1 MLRKE
6 DWMEIKAQ
14 VERGVY
20 VKDIAVELGVHPK
33 TVSRALKRQGAPP
46 GDRPEARKSIL
57 DPFKSAVDGMLRE
70 GIWNA
75 MVVVRKLQELGYPG
89 EVTLVREYIRPKRPL
104 RESRATVRFET
115 GPGEQMQSDWGE
127 IEVLV
132 SGISKRIFISV
143 NTLGF
148 SRRFHFWCTERMDA
162 EHTYEGIIRAFEY
175 FGGVTREVLVD
186 NQKAAVIRNRI
197 GERVVFHERFL
208 DLAGCYGF
216 VPRACRPYRA
226 RTKGK
231 DERMVG
237 YVKHNFFVRFHE
249 FESVSHMNAL
259 AERWLKEEAD
269 PRVHG
274 TVKEVVAERFER
286 EAPSLFPLPAI
297 RYDTSYLEQR
307 IVQWDGY
314 VDIRGNRYSVPGH
327 LCGKMVNVRVGL
339 GGELRIF
346 SDGCLVAEHR
356 LQSAGNGWVTLP
368 EHHIPLWQRT
378 MCVECRDLSVYEEV
392 ARCN

>member
-1 MLRKE
+1 M
-6 DWMEIKAQ
+6 
-14 VERGVY
+14 
-20 VKDIAVELGVHPK
+20 
-33 TVSRALKRQGAPP
+33 SRALKREGTPP
-46 GDRPEARKSIL
+46 GERPGARKSIL
-57 DPFKSAVDGMLRE
+57 DPFKIAVDGMLKE

-75 MVVVRKLQELGYPG
+75 MVVLRKLQELGYPG
-89 EVTLVREYIRPKRPL
+89 EFTLVRDYMRPKRPL
-104 RESRATVRFET
+104 RQSRATVRFET

-127 IEVLV
+127 IEALV
-132 SGISKRIFISV
+132 CGVSKRIFFCV

-148 SRRFHFWCTERMDA
+148 SRRFHFWCAERMDA
-162 EHTYEGIIRAFEY
+162 EHTYEGIIRAFEH
-175 FGGVTREVLVD
+175 FGGVTGEVLVD

-197 GERVVFHERFL
+197 GERVRFNERFL

-216 VPRACRPYRA
+216 IPRACRPYRA

-237 YVKHNFFVRFHE
+237 YVKHNFFVRYRE

-269 PRVHG
+269 ARVHG
-274 TVKEVVAERFER
+274 SLKEVVAERFER
-286 EAPSLFPLPAI
+286 EAPSLSPLPAVG
-297 RYDTSYLEQR
+297 YDTSYLEQR
-307 IVQWDGY
+307 MVQWDGY

-327 LCGKMVNVRVGL
+327 LCAKMVNVRIGL

-346 SDGCLVAEHR
+346 SDGRLVAEHR
-356 LQSAGNGWVTLP
+356 IQSAANGWVTLP
-368 EHHIPLWQRT
+368 EHHISLWRRT
-378 MCVECRDLSVYEEV
+378 MCVERRDLSVYEEV